1 MLDGMAA
8 LLDIQ
13 GMLQCMQPER
23 SNEIE
28 AVSTGLSRDSREV
41 CTLQNRLA
49 SKLRRMNYTG
59 GLVMEAC

>member
-1 MLDGMAA
+1 MGWLHCW
-8 LLDIQ
+8 ISKVCCSV
-13 GMLQCMQPER
+13 LQLER

-49 SKLRRMNYTG
+49 PKLRRMNYTG

>member
-1 MLDGMAA
+1 MGW
-8 LLDIQ
+8 LLCWISKVCCSV
-13 GMLQCMQPER
+13 LQPER